1 MNSLIVEKSNCFLIS
16 DSLFIPG
23 VLKTGLAKKS
33 THSTTWQLKTIKNY
47 SKAD

>member
-16 DSLFIPG
+16 NSLFIPG

-33 THSTTWQLKTIKNY
+33 SHSTTWQLKTIKNH
-47 SKAD
+47 SKAN